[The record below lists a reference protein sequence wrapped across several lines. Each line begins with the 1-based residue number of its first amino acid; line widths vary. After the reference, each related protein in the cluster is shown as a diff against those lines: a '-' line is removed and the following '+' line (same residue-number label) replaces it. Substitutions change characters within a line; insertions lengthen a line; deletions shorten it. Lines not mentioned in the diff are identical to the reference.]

1 MHYSTVVEHT
11 TVVVS
16 VVRTPR
22 PLACLRIASQKYL
35 LFFSSPYLLL
45 FSFPLLHLS
54 SLPAAASAH
63 RVQSF
68 FFFFLLL
75 CSSFFEFS
83 FCFLYS
89 ILFVCL
95 FCFFTRRI
103 LSLLTAPETSAMASD
118 VSYPDP
124 NGNSKVWS
132 ESFYKMKSMS
142 FYCGSC
148 IGADSKSSE

>member
-1 MHYSTVVEHT
+1 MVEHT
-11 TVVVS
+11 TAS
-16 VVRTPR
+16 VVGAPR
-22 PLACLRIASQKYL
+22 RSRLPSGLHHKNTLFCFSLT
-35 LFFSSPYLLL
+35 LFFSSPASLLTSSRS
-45 FSFPLLHLS
+45 FSSPRPIFFFFFF
-54 SLPAAASAH
+54 
-63 RVQSF
+63 F

-75 CSSFFEFS
+75 CSPFFEFS